1 MDLELTMDVAATAPL
16 EAVGAAVRGCA
27 MGNGLSAERATRL
40 QVVVEELCR
49 EARIREEV
57 NGEDAVVVK
66 VSFDGSVVRVDV
78 IDRRLPMSPFENR
91 HLPSR
96 RLLGLGFVDQ
106 LHIAFN
112 GVQGN
117 HASAEVSLGAHREII
132 GDEVLGPDAPDAS
145 DDEAARIEIRSIRHE
160 DIVGLIRCIYRCYG
174 YTYLDPAM
182 YEARHVRRLIDT
194 GRMHSVVAVVDGEVV
209 GHCALVFE
217 RPGDRVP
224 EAGRMIVDPRYRGH
238 HLAERMAEFRN
249 EVAKQIGSPGTY
261 ANCVTNH
268 VGSQVT
274 AFRRGAVEVGLLLGD
289 VNDGVSMT
297 GLAMTTKGRKSLL
310 SLYNVTGPV
319 GHRAVSIPEH
329 HGDVVRTIVERLD
342 ISREISHHPH
352 RPTVAVSSFSSS
364 ASAVSKVGEIRVE
377 TIGEDLIARLVE
389 DLETQVLAGVL
400 LSIVDLPASDPACAW
415 AAAELERLAFSFS
428 AYLPEF
434 SPDGDVLR
442 LQRFTDLSLDVEHIA
457 CGRVEGEALRDFI
470 VEEWRRV
477 TRKAVL
483 SSEERGRS
491 GV

>member
-145 DDEAARIEIRSIRHE
+145 DDEAARIDIRSIRHE

-249 EVAKQIGSPGTY
+249 EVAKQIGTPGTY

-274 AFRRGAVEVGLLLGD
+274 AFRRGAVEVGLLLGE

-442 LQRFTDLSLDVEHIA
+442 LQRFTDLSLDVDHIA
-457 CGRVEGEALRDFI
+457 CGRAEGEALRDFI

-483 SSEERGRS
+483 SSE
-491 GV
+491 

>member
-78 IDRRLPMSPFENR
+78 IDRRLPMSPLENR

-249 EVAKQIGSPGTY
+249 EVAKKIGTPGTY

-274 AFRRGAVEVGLLLGD
+274 AFRRGAVEVGLLLGE

-319 GHRAVSIPEH
+319 
-329 HGDVVRTIVERLD
+329 
-342 ISREISHHPH
+342 
-352 RPTVAVSSFSSS
+352 
-364 ASAVSKVGEIRVE
+364 
-377 TIGEDLIARLVE
+377 
-389 DLETQVLAGVL
+389 
-400 LSIVDLPASDPACAW
+400 
-415 AAAELERLAFSFS
+415 
-428 AYLPEF
+428 
-434 SPDGDVLR
+434 
-442 LQRFTDLSLDVEHIA
+442 
-457 CGRVEGEALRDFI
+457 
-470 VEEWRRV
+470 
-477 TRKAVL
+477 
-483 SSEERGRS
+483 
-491 GV
+491 